1 MSTDDA
7 TVDSHVENRQVL
19 RSAGVVSAGTGLSRI
34 LGFVREMLMA
44 YFFGTSLA
52 KSAFDVAFL
61 IPNLFRRLFGEG
73 AMSAAFVPVFA
84 ESIEKDGSEKAN
96 CFAGRIITMLGTVLA
111 GFVICGILIAV
122 IVEQFATGER
132 VLAVMSLLRVMLPY
146 MFFICLT
153 ALCMAM
159 LNCFRHFI
167 LPAITPAVLN
177 IVWIVTLVLVCPMF
191 GDELNERIRGV
202 AWGILFAGALQFLIQ
217 IPLLRKF
224 GFSPNL
230 SFAWRDKRVQTVL
243 LSMGPVALGVGLLQF
258 NVFVDRVLALVVA
271 DWAPAAL
278 TYSERLI
285 YLPLGLFAT
294 ALSTVLLP
302 TFSRQAAQ
310 GRNDEMMGTLNVAMR
325 SMLLVVTPAA
335 IGLLILA
342 EPIVRLV
349 YMWPGGE
356 FDADSLI
363 YTTRA
368 LAFYSPGL
376 IVFSL
381 YKVLVPVFY
390 ALKDVR
396 TPVKVGSRVLFLNF
410 ALNILF
416 ILTWPLGYK
425 HAGIAFATVISGI
438 VSCFILGRCLRIR
451 LGSFKWRAMGGYSL
465 RVILISLAMG
475 TVAALSCRGVV
486 SVAQVYGVTG
496 KIVEFVAVGVS
507 IVVGMTVYI
516 GLAYTFCSVESQA
529 LLASVRRGK

>member
-1 MSTDDA
+1 MSADSE
-7 TVDSHVENRQVL
+7 TVDSHLENRHVL
-19 RSAGVVSAGTGLSRI
+19 RSAGVVSAGTGFSRI

-84 ESIEKDGSEKAN
+84 ESIEKDGAERAN

-122 IVEQFATGER
+122 VVEQFAAGER

-153 ALCMAM
+153 ALCMAI

-177 IVWIVTLVLVCPMF
+177 VVWIVTLLFVCPMF

-217 IPLLRKF
+217 IPLLKKF
-224 GFSPNL
+224 GFSPSI
-230 SFAWRDKRVQTVL
+230 SFAWRDERVQKVL

-278 TYSERLI
+278 TYAERLI
-285 YLPLGLFAT
+285 YLPLGLSAT

-302 TFSRQAAQ
+302 TFSRQVAQ
-310 GRNDEMMGTLNVAMR
+310 GRNDEVMGTLNVAMR

-335 IGLLILA
+335 VGLLMLVG
-342 EPIVRLV
+342 PIVRLV

-356 FDADSLI
+356 FGADSLV

-368 LAFYSPGL
+368 LAFYAPGL
-376 IVFSL
+376 VVFSL

-416 ILTWPLGYK
+416 IFTWPAGYR
-425 HAGIAFATVISGI
+425 HAGIAFATVISGM
-438 VSCFILGRCLRIR
+438 VSCFILGRHLHSR
-451 LGSFKWRAMGGYSL
+451 LGSFGWRAMGLYTL
-465 RVILISLAMG
+465 KVILISLVMG
-475 TVAALSCRGVV
+475 TLAVLSCRGIVRI
-486 SVAQVYGVTG
+486 AQGYEMTG
-496 KIVEFVAVGVS
+496 KMMEFVAVGVS
-507 IVVGMTVYI
+507 IVVGMAVYM
-516 GLAYTFCSVESQA
+516 GLAYTFCRVESRV
-529 LLASVRRGK
+529 LLGSVRR